1 MLSELKKHLFTYSF
15 KHYTVDCFEEN
26 AFDCQNRKH
35 FPGSNG
41 CLSPSVI
48 CDGKQDCRNNND
60 ENFCGLKSEY
70 IFSSLNSLVSN
81 SRKQ

>member
-1 MLSELKKHLFTYSF
+1 MFHISFTNC
-15 KHYTVDCFEEN
+15 TVDCLEEN

-35 FPGSNG
+35 EYGSDG

-60 ENFCGLKSEY
+60 ENFCGLKSRY
-70 IFSSLNSLVSN
+70 IFSNLNSILSN
-81 SRKQ
+81 SRMK